1 MPEIKKIL
9 IANRGEIAL
18 RIMRTAREMNIATV
32 AVFSEADRKS
42 PHVRYADE
50 AVCIGPAPSSESYLD
65 MSKILQVC
73 KDLNVDA
80 IHPGYGFLSEN
91 AVFARK
97 VQEAGLIFIGPSPE
111 AIEIMG
117 SKLAAKQAAARYNIP
132 MVPGTAEAIEDRQ
145 EAKELAGA
153 IGYPILIK
161 ASAGGGGKGMRVVSN
176 EAEFDEQMDRAVS
189 EALSSFGDGSVF
201 IEKYITSPKHI
212 EIQVLGDHHGNII
225 HLFEREC
232 SIQRRHQ
239 KVVEEAPSISITPEI
254 RKEMGRCAVDV
265 ARSCGYYGAG
275 TVEFIMDEAHRFY
288 FLEMNTRL
296 QVEHPVTEQ
305 VTGVDLVKQM
315 ILIAEGN
322 ALKIQQE
329 DLAIKGH
336 SIEIRVYA
344 EDSANNF
351 LPDVGTLHTYVKPDG
366 NGVRVDDG
374 FEQGMAIP
382 IYYDPMIAKLI
393 TYGQNRE
400 EAIAKMI
407 RAIDEYQISGVQ
419 TTLPFCRFVMNHEE
433 FTSGRFDTNFVA
445 RYFDPETLKKQPDE
459 DAIQL
464 AAIISGEL
472 IKNEKRNEPVQI
484 EPLAEIPSKW
494 KSRRFQV

>member
-1 MPEIKKIL
+1 
-9 IANRGEIAL
+9 
-18 RIMRTAREMNIATV
+18 
-32 AVFSEADRKS
+32 
-42 PHVRYADE
+42 
-50 AVCIGPAPSSESYLD
+50 
-65 MSKILQVC
+65 
-73 KDLNVDA
+73 
-80 IHPGYGFLSEN
+80 
-91 AVFARK
+91 
-97 VQEAGLIFIGPSPE
+97 
-111 AIEIMG
+111 
-117 SKLAAKQAAARYNIP
+117 
-132 MVPGTAEAIEDRQ
+132 
-145 EAKELAGA
+145 
-153 IGYPILIK
+153 
-161 ASAGGGGKGMRVVSN
+161 
-176 EAEFDEQMDRAVS
+176 MDRAVS

-254 RKEMGRCAVDV
+254 RNEMGRCAVDV

-382 IYYDPMIAKLI
+382 IYYDPMISKLI

-445 RYFDPETLKKQPDE
+445 RYFDPETLKRQPDE

-484 EPLAEIPSKW
+484 EPVAEIPSKW
-494 KSRRFQV
+494 KSRRFRV

>member
-1 MPEIKKIL
+1 MPQIKKIL
-9 IANRGEIAL
+9 VANRGEIAL
-18 RIMRTAREMNIATV
+18 RIMRTAREMKIATV

-50 AVCIGPAPSSESYLD
+50 AVCIGPAPSAESYLD

-73 KDLNVDA
+73 RDLNVDA

-176 EAEFDEQMDRAVS
+176 EVEFDEQMDRAVS

-212 EIQVLGDHHGNII
+212 EIQVLGDHQGNII

-254 RKEMGRCAVDV
+254 RNEMGRCAVDV

-315 ILIAEGN
+315 ILIAEGS
-322 ALKIQQE
+322 ALKIQQD

-433 FTSGRFDTNFVA
+433 FTSGSFDTNFLA

-484 EPLAEIPSKW
+484 EPVAEIPSKW